1 MHGGRSGLLRS
12 IRGRASVARRARPGR
27 RGPSRSRPADQVP
40 GLLRP
45 PRRLDA
51 AGVSIPDKCIVTC
64 AVSGAVA
71 NKQQCAGIPY
81 TPEEYAKEVRRSRDA
96 GASMVHIH
104 AREPNGTPTVQPDH
118 YRAITQAVLAET
130 PDIIVNYSTGWV
142 GLPMAERVGHITSLK
157 PEVGALNMGSMNYAK
172 YSPKRK
178 GFVFSFV
185 FENSFEDIVFLLERM
200 NEAGVKPE
208 CECFDVGHV
217 ESVEPLIDLEVLIP
231 PIQFSLIH
239 GVLGGIQAT
248 ARNLAHMASVV
259 PAGSTWGVIAVSRDQ
274 WAMVG
279 AAAALGGNVRVG
291 FEDNFYLPSGE
302 MASSNGD
309 LVDAAAQLVRRQGR
323 RVADPAAARE
333 QLSLPAEPDRS
344 AVLA

>member
-1 MHGGRSGLLRS
+1 VTTS
-12 IRGRASVARRARPGR
+12 
-27 RGPSRSRPADQVP
+27 
-40 GLLRP
+40 
-45 PRRLDA
+45 DA
-51 AGVSIPDKCIVTC
+51 AIVTC

-71 NKQQCAGIPY
+71 NKDQCPAIPY
-81 TPEEYAKEVRRSRDA
+81 TPEEYAKEVRRARDA

-104 AREPNGTPTVQPDH
+104 AREPNGTPTVGKEH
-118 YRAITQAVLAET
+118 YQAITQAILAET
-130 PDIIVNYSTGWV
+130 PDIIINYSTGWV
-142 GLPMAERVGHITSLK
+142 GLPMAERVAHIVELK

-172 YSPKRK
+172 YSAKRK
-178 GFVFSFV
+178 AFVFNFV
-185 FENSFEDIVFLLERM
+185 FENRFDDIIFLLQRM
-200 NEAGVKPE
+200 QEAGVKPE

-217 ESVEPLIDLEVLIP
+217 ESVEPLVDLGVLEP

-259 PAGSTWGVIAVSRDQ
+259 PDGSTWGVIAISRDQ
-274 WAMVG
+274 WTMVG

-309 LVDAAAQLVRRQGR
+309 LVEAAANIVRLQGR
-323 RVADPAAARE
+323 RVAEPDEARRL
-333 QLSLPAEPDRS
+333 LSLPAEPDRS
-344 AVLA
+344 AVMA

>member
-1 MHGGRSGLLRS
+1 MTTN
-12 IRGRASVARRARPGR
+12 
-27 RGPSRSRPADQVP
+27 
-40 GLLRP
+40 
-45 PRRLDA
+45 DA
-51 AGVSIPDKCIVTC
+51 AIVTC

-71 NKQQCAGIPY
+71 NKDQCPAIPY
-81 TPEEYAKEVRRSRDA
+81 TPEEYAKEVRRARDA

-104 AREPNGTPTVQPDH
+104 AREPNGTPTVRPEH

-130 PDIIVNYSTGWV
+130 PDIIINYSTGWV
-142 GLPMAERVGHITSLK
+142 GMPMAERVAHIVELK

-172 YSPKRK
+172 YSAKRK
-178 GFVFSFV
+178 GFVFNFV
-185 FENSFEDIVFLLERM
+185 FENTFDDIIFLLQRM
-200 NEAGVKPE
+200 QEAGVKPE

-217 ESVEPLIDLEVLIP
+217 ESFEPLVDLGVLEP

-239 GVLGGIQAT
+239 GVLGGIGAT

-259 PAGSTWGVIAVSRDQ
+259 PDGSTWGVIAVSREQ
-274 WAMVG
+274 WTMVG

-309 LVDAAAQLVRRQGR
+309 LVEAAANIVRLQGR
-323 RVADPAAARE
+323 RVAEPDEARRM
-333 QLSLPAEPDRS
+333 LSLPAEPDRS
-344 AVLA
+344 AVMA

>member
-1 MHGGRSGLLRS
+1 MGT
-12 IRGRASVARRARPGR
+12 
-27 RGPSRSRPADQVP
+27 Q
-40 GLLRP
+40 
-45 PRRLDA
+45 DA
-51 AGVSIPDKCIVTC
+51 CIVTC

-71 NKQQCAGIPY
+71 NKQQCEGIPY
-81 TPEEYAKEVRRSRDA
+81 TPEEYAKEVRRARDA

-104 AREPNGTPTVQPDH
+104 AREPNGTPTVNPEH

-130 PDIIVNYSTGWV
+130 PDIIINYSTGWV
-142 GLPMAERVGHITSLK
+142 GLPMAERVGHIVQLK

-172 YSPKRK
+172 YSSKRK
-178 GFVFSFV
+178 GFVFNFV
-185 FENSFEDIVFLLERM
+185 FENNFEDIIFLLERM

-217 ESVEPLIDLEVLIP
+217 ESVEPLVDLGVITP
-231 PIQFSLIH
+231 PMQFSLIH
-239 GVLGGIQAT
+239 GVLGGIHAT

-259 PAGSTWGVIAVSRDQ
+259 PQGSTWGVIAISRDQ

-309 LVDAAAQLVRRQGR
+309 LVEAAASIVRLQGR
-323 RVADPAAARE
+323 EVADPAAARAL
-333 QLSLPAEPDRS
+333 LSLPSQPDRS
-344 AVLA
+344 AVLGA